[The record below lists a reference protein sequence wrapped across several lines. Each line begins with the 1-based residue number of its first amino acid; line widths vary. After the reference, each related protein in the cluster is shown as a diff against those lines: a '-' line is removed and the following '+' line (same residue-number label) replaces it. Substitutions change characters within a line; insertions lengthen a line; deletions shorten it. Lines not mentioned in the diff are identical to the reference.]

1 MNQSLTS
8 KFEQILNEATPQD
21 LQILTQWLD
30 GMHMKQSGETKTYLA
45 SSLLMERT
53 VTETSCTVT
62 IPITPFIHNRL
73 GIPHGGII
81 AVLLDTAM
89 GLLANKTLASGYS
102 AITTNLSINYIAMT
116 KESHLNATATFIH
129 KGRQTMVV
137 EGVIT
142 DNSGK
147 KLATGTGSFFVI
159 PIKTS

>member
-8 KFEQILNEATPQD
+8 KFEQILEEATPQD
-21 LQILTQWLD
+21 LQILSQWLD
-30 GMHMKQSGETKTYLA
+30 GMKLKQTGQTKTYLA

-53 VTETSCTVT
+53 VTDTYCTVT

-89 GLLANKTLASGYS
+89 GLLANKTLTPGYS

-129 KGRQTMVV
+129 KGKQTMVV

-142 DNSGK
+142 DNNGK

-159 PIKTS
+159 PIETR

>member
-1 MNQSLTS
+1 MNQSLTA

-30 GMHMKQSGETKTYLA
+30 GMHMKQTGEIKTYLA

-62 IPITPFIHNRL
+62 IPVTPFIHNRL

-89 GLLANKTLASGYS
+89 GLLANKTLAPGYS

-116 KESHLNATATFIH
+116 TESHLIATATFIH

-147 KLATGTGSFFVI
+147 KLASGTGSFFVI